1 MVDSKVFLQSH
12 ISKQSSNTS
21 NGVNVQLKGKRKLLP
36 TTDMSESVSQ
46 YEQYLE
52 ERGKCNKIRLTC
64 QVNPICSNVLYNSV
78 TEIVRNEG
86 SDDVEVLNYGNEALS
101 KGTIKTENTSGKNKK
116 VDFWSSPSWNGDAL
130 TILNGNAKDSHPTNA
145 IRDTQL
151 SSPSNGFVYHCGK
164 DIFNNHLIR
173 SNTFK
178 TICKRQGGNEDT
190 FNTIADKMRD
200 VKGNEVVETLYFP
213 VDAPIDGHKKDVTM
227 HVYRYD
233 DILTYADSVKNRLVQ
248 KYDGWVGFYNR
259 SKIKSYNDF
268 KKGEIMDIE
277 RPIMYK
283 NGGDF
288 IEMYPDRSLYSF
300 VPKFNKSRKRVEK
313 NWEYCITYPSS
324 STTDGFDSI
333 INKSNGAL
341 KAIYFD
347 ENSKGDN
354 GGSQLVIYGISKH
367 GLIVGD
373 FVSVYKTLR
382 NGTDERVV
390 ESAEV
395 SAVVDDYIFV
405 LKGNSTAISNSWYD
419 VSQKDLDNGCIE
431 VDGVCYSLAPNK
443 KYFTGSYPCS
453 GCTSGCSG
461 CTTSTDNNKYYL
473 VNGKY
478 VNLDLDS
485 QHISYKKVVNGIEC
499 NYYVRIFSKVPNFKN
514 ASAVTSS
521 EYDIYKDDSKLIK
534 EYQGSDYDFESH
546 VSRLAFAKNIYGDEI
561 GEVVFTDDI
570 DVSNLKDNLGRPLS
584 TLYITFLKSN
594 GGYKEWYGFDNV
606 PIYPPNDKVTYSHC
620 FGALTCGYETSDES
634 IYTNDINSINK
645 INNIGGDAMGVN
657 VSYINKDWRNSQS
670 NGTENSHPNGT
681 ENSYFN
687 ATEVAYGVDKNFYG
701 DLCFYDEYNAT
712 EVSIQPMMYRFN
724 TAQRESIL
732 SSSSDKFNGYNYD
745 DIVYDDY
752 DISNTFTVKTS
763 QVSGTNSRK
772 EGYYYKPHYPIEIKM
787 FGKLNSVSPDFLKIR
802 SIKKEDDVYSIV
814 TSSYHY
820 LGVGDKAMIYD
831 STQEKYYTLV
841 TVKNNNS
848 NYKKFYC
855 KVYSEDGKTLE
866 KLTFMD
872 GDGKSHDLLNTN
884 DDVARGLYMS
894 DFKLFK
900 VDNLEI
906 PSYAKILKDGTCRY
920 VWRDIINN
928 GFNPTVSSVEE
939 YPFTNGAFY
948 INKRIDIYVRR
959 QDPYNM
965 YGLYNDDD
973 ISGDDSKTE
982 VIVDDSYVK
991 SDDIKC

>member
-405 LKGNSTAISNSWYD
+405 LKGNSTAISNSWHD
-419 VSQKDLDNGCIE
+419 VSQDELSNGKIT
-431 VDGVCYSLAPNK
+431 VDGVEYSLASNK
-443 KYFTGSYPCS
+443 KYFVDAS
-453 GCTSGCSG
+453 G
-461 CTTSTDNNKYYL
+461 NKYYL

-521 EYDIYKDDSKLIK
+521 EYDIYKDDSKLIR

-570 DVSNLKDNLGRPLS
+570 DISNLKDNLGRPLS

-657 VSYINKDWRNSQS
+657 VLSINKDVKEDRDE
-670 NGTENSHPNGT
+670 GHFKEP
-681 ENSYFN
+681 
-687 ATEVAYGVDKNFYG
+687 EVAYGVDKNFYG

-732 SSSSDKFNGYNYD
+732 SNSNDKFNGYNYD

-752 DISNTFTVKTS
+752 DISNTFTIKTS

-802 SIKKEDDVYSIV
+802 SIKKDEKRDGVYSIV

>member
-130 TILNGNAKDSHPTNA
+130 TILNGNAKDFHPTNA

-178 TICKRQGGNEDT
+178 TICKMQKGGNADT

-200 VKGNEVVETLYFP
+200 VNGNEVVETLYFP

-248 KYDGWVGFYNR
+248 KHDGWVGFYNR
-259 SKIKSYNDF
+259 SKIKSYSNF
-268 KKGEIMDIE
+268 KEGKIMDIE

-300 VPKFNKSRKRVEK
+300 VPKFNKHRKRVEK

-367 GLIVGD
+367 GLMVGD

-419 VSQKDLDNGCIE
+419 VSQKDLNNGYIE
-431 VDGVCYSLAPNK
+431 VDGVVYKLASNK
-443 KYFTGSYPCS
+443 KYFVDAS
-453 GCTSGCSG
+453 G
-461 CTTSTDNNKYYL
+461 NKYYL

-570 DVSNLKDNLGRPLS
+570 DISNLKDNLGRPLS

-594 GGYKEWYGFDNV
+594 GGYKEWYGFGTNRD
-606 PIYPPNDKVTYSHC
+606 PSSDKVTYSHC

-634 IYTNDINSINK
+634 IYTNGINSINK

-657 VSYINKDWRNSQS
+657 VLSINKDVKEDRDE
-670 NGTENSHPNGT
+670 GHFKEP
-681 ENSYFN
+681 
-687 ATEVAYGVDKNFYG
+687 EVAYGVDKNFYG

-724 TAQRESIL
+724 TAQRES
-732 SSSSDKFNGYNYD
+732 SSSVSGGTFSGYSYD

-787 FGKLNSVSPDFLKIR
+787 FGKLNSVRPDFLKIR
-802 SIKKEDDVYSIV
+802 SIKKDEKRDDVYSIV

-973 ISGDDSKTE
+973 ISGYDSKTE
-982 VIVDDSYVK
+982 VIVDGSYVK

>member
-64 QVNPICSNVLYNSV
+64 QVNPICSNILYNSV

-405 LKGNSTAISNSWYD
+405 LKGNSTAISNSWHD
-419 VSQKDLDNGCIE
+419 VSQDELSNGKIT
-431 VDGVCYSLAPNK
+431 VDGVEYSLASNK
-443 KYFTGSYPCS
+443 KYFVDAS
-453 GCTSGCSG
+453 G
-461 CTTSTDNNKYYL
+461 NKYYL

-521 EYDIYKDDSKLIK
+521 EYDIYKDDSKLIR

-570 DVSNLKDNLGRPLS
+570 DISNLKDNLGRPLS

-657 VSYINKDWRNSQS
+657 VLSINKDVKEDRDE
-670 NGTENSHPNGT
+670 GHFKEP
-681 ENSYFN
+681 
-687 ATEVAYGVDKNFYG
+687 EVAYGVDKNFYG

-732 SSSSDKFNGYNYD
+732 SNSNDKFNGYNYD

-752 DISNTFTVKTS
+752 DISNTFTIKTS

-802 SIKKEDDVYSIV
+802 SIKKDEKRDGVYSIV

>member
-116 VDFWSSPSWNGDAL
+116 VDFWSSPYWNGDAL
-130 TILNGNAKDSHPTNA
+130 TILNGNAKDYHPTNA

-268 KKGEIMDIE
+268 KKGEIMDID

-405 LKGNSTAISNSWYD
+405 LKGNSTAISNLWHD
-419 VSQKDLDNGCIE
+419 VSQDELSNGKIT
-431 VDGVCYSLAPNK
+431 VDGVEYSLASNK
-443 KYFTGSYPCS
+443 KYFTDA
-453 GCTSGCSG
+453 
-461 CTTSTDNNKYYL
+461 DNKKYYL

-570 DVSNLKDNLGRPLS
+570 DISNLKDNLGRPLS

-594 GGYKEWYGFDNV
+594 GGYKEWYGFGTNRD
-606 PIYPPNDKVTYSHC
+606 PSSDKVTYSHC

-634 IYTNDINSINK
+634 IYNNEISSINK
-645 INNIGGDAMGVN
+645 INNIDDGPNGSAALGVD
-657 VSYINKDWRNSQS
+657 VSYINKDCRKSQS
-670 NGTENSHPNGT
+670 NGTENS
-681 ENSYFN
+681 YFN
-687 ATEVAYGVDKNFYG
+687 KTEVAYGVDKNFYG

-802 SIKKEDDVYSIV
+802 SIKKENGVYSIV

-973 ISGDDSKTE
+973 ISGDESKTE

>member
-64 QVNPICSNVLYNSV
+64 QVNPICSNILYNSV

-116 VDFWSSPSWNGDAL
+116 VDFWSSPYWNGDAL
-130 TILNGNAKDSHPTNA
+130 TILNGNAKDYHPTNA

-300 VPKFNKSRKRVEK
+300 VPKFNKHRKRVEK

-367 GLIVGD
+367 GLMVGD

-405 LKGNSTAISNSWYD
+405 LKGNSTAISNSWHD
-419 VSQKDLDNGCIE
+419 VSQGELNERKIE
-431 VDGVCYSLAPNK
+431 VDGVVYKLASNK
-443 KYFTGSYPCS
+443 KYFVDAS
-453 GCTSGCSG
+453 G
-461 CTTSTDNNKYYL
+461 NKYYL

-570 DVSNLKDNLGRPLS
+570 DISNLKDNLGRPLS

-657 VSYINKDWRNSQS
+657 VLSINKDVKEDRDE
-670 NGTENSHPNGT
+670 GHFKEP
-681 ENSYFN
+681 
-687 ATEVAYGVDKNFYG
+687 EVAYGVDKNFYG

-724 TAQRESIL
+724 TAQRESYY
-732 SSSSDKFNGYNYD
+732 SASKEKFNGYNYD
-745 DIVYDDY
+745 DIMYDDY
-752 DISNTFTVKTS
+752 DISNTFTIKTS

-855 KVYSEDGKTLE
+855 KVYSDDGKTLE

-982 VIVDDSYVK
+982 VIVDGSYVK

>member
-116 VDFWSSPSWNGDAL
+116 VDFWSSPYWNGDAL
-130 TILNGNAKDSHPTNA
+130 TILNGNAKDYHPTNA

-268 KKGEIMDIE
+268 KNGEIMDIE

-367 GLIVGD
+367 GLMVGD

-405 LKGNSTAISNSWYD
+405 LKGNSTAISNSWHD
-419 VSQKDLDNGCIE
+419 VSQDELSNGKIT
-431 VDGVCYSLAPNK
+431 VDGVVYKLASNK
-443 KYFTGSYPCS
+443 KYFTDV
-453 GCTSGCSG
+453 
-461 CTTSTDNNKYYL
+461 DNKKYYL

-499 NYYVRIFSKVPNFKN
+499 NYYVRIFLRF
-514 ASAVTSS
+514 
-521 EYDIYKDDSKLIK
+521 LI
-534 EYQGSDYDFESH
+534 
-546 VSRLAFAKNIYGDEI
+546 SRTLAQ
-561 GEVVFTDDI
+561 
-570 DVSNLKDNLGRPLS
+570 LLRPS
-584 TLYITFLKSN
+584 M
-594 GGYKEWYGFDNV
+594 
-606 PIYPPNDKVTYSHC
+606 TY
-620 FGALTCGYETSDES
+620 TRT
-634 IYTNDINSINK
+634 
-645 INNIGGDAMGVN
+645 
-657 VSYINKDWRNSQS
+657 
-670 NGTENSHPNGT
+670 
-681 ENSYFN
+681 
-687 ATEVAYGVDKNFYG
+687 
-701 DLCFYDEYNAT
+701 
-712 EVSIQPMMYRFN
+712 
-724 TAQRESIL
+724 
-732 SSSSDKFNGYNYD
+732 
-745 DIVYDDY
+745 
-752 DISNTFTVKTS
+752 
-763 QVSGTNSRK
+763 
-772 EGYYYKPHYPIEIKM
+772 
-787 FGKLNSVSPDFLKIR
+787 
-802 SIKKEDDVYSIV
+802 
-814 TSSYHY
+814 
-820 LGVGDKAMIYD
+820 
-831 STQEKYYTLV
+831 
-841 TVKNNNS
+841 
-848 NYKKFYC
+848 
-855 KVYSEDGKTLE
+855 
-866 KLTFMD
+866 
-872 GDGKSHDLLNTN
+872 
-884 DDVARGLYMS
+884 
-894 DFKLFK
+894 
-900 VDNLEI
+900 I
-906 PSYAKILKDGTCRY
+906 PS
-920 VWRDIINN
+920 
-928 GFNPTVSSVEE
+928 
-939 YPFTNGAFY
+939 
-948 INKRIDIYVRR
+948 
-959 QDPYNM
+959 
-965 YGLYNDDD
+965 
-973 ISGDDSKTE
+973 
-982 VIVDDSYVK
+982 
-991 SDDIKC
+991 

>member
-151 SSPSNGFVYHCGK
+151 SSQSNGFVYHCGK

-405 LKGNSTAISNSWYD
+405 LKGNSTAISNLWHD
-419 VSQKDLDNGCIE
+419 VNQDELSNGKIT
-431 VDGVCYSLAPNK
+431 VDGVEYSLASNK
-443 KYFTGSYPCS
+443 KYFTDAS
-453 GCTSGCSG
+453 
-461 CTTSTDNNKYYL
+461 DNKYYL

-570 DVSNLKDNLGRPLS
+570 DISNLKDNLGRPLS

-634 IYTNDINSINK
+634 IYTNGISSINK

-657 VSYINKDWRNSQS
+657 VLSINKDVEKYRN
-670 NGTENSHPNGT
+670 NGNFKEL
-681 ENSYFN
+681 
-687 ATEVAYGVDKNFYG
+687 EVAYGVDKNFYG
-701 DLCFYDEYNAT
+701 DLCFYDEYNAI

-732 SSSSDKFNGYNYD
+732 SSSNDKFNGYNYD

-802 SIKKEDDVYSIV
+802 SIKKENGVYSIV

>member
-116 VDFWSSPSWNGDAL
+116 VDFWSSPFWNGDAL
-130 TILNGNAKDSHPTNA
+130 TILNGNAKDFHPTNA

-268 KKGEIMDIE
+268 KNGEIMDIE

-324 STTDGFDSI
+324 STTDGFESI

-367 GLIVGD
+367 GLMVGD

-419 VSQKDLDNGCIE
+419 VNQDELSNGKIT
-431 VDGVCYSLAPNK
+431 VDGVEYSLASNK
-443 KYFTGSYPCS
+443 KYFVDAS
-453 GCTSGCSG
+453 G
-461 CTTSTDNNKYYL
+461 NKYYL

-485 QHISYKKVVNGIEC
+485 QYISYKKVVNGIEC

-521 EYDIYKDDSKLIK
+521 EYDIYKDDSKLIR

-570 DVSNLKDNLGRPLS
+570 DISNLKDNLGRPLS

-657 VSYINKDWRNSQS
+657 VLSINKDVEEDRNK
-670 NGTENSHPNGT
+670 GH
-681 ENSYFN
+681 FN
-687 ATEVAYGVDKNFYG
+687 ELEVAYGVDKNFYG

-724 TAQRESIL
+724 TAQRESYY
-732 SSSSDKFNGYNYD
+732 SASKEKFNGYNYD
-745 DIVYDDY
+745 DIMYDDY
-752 DISNTFTVKTS
+752 DISNTFTIKTS

-973 ISGDDSKTE
+973 ISGYDSKTE
-982 VIVDDSYVK
+982 VIVDGSYVK

>member
-130 TILNGNAKDSHPTNA
+130 TILNGNTKDSHPTNA

-367 GLIVGD
+367 GLMVGD

-405 LKGNSTAISNSWYD
+405 LKGNSTAISNSWHD
-419 VSQKDLDNGCIE
+419 VSQDELSNGKIT
-431 VDGVCYSLAPNK
+431 VDGVEYSLASNK
-443 KYFTGSYPCS
+443 KYFTDAS
-453 GCTSGCSG
+453 G
-461 CTTSTDNNKYYL
+461 NKYYL

-521 EYDIYKDDSKLIK
+521 EYDIYKDDSKLIR

-570 DVSNLKDNLGRPLS
+570 DISNLKDNLGRPLS
-584 TLYITFLKSN
+584 TLYITFIKSN

-657 VSYINKDWRNSQS
+657 VLSINKDVEEDRNK
-670 NGTENSHPNGT
+670 GHFKEL
-681 ENSYFN
+681 
-687 ATEVAYGVDKNFYG
+687 EVAYGVDKNFYG

-732 SSSSDKFNGYNYD
+732 SSSNDKFNGYNYD

-787 FGKLNSVSPDFLKIR
+787 FGTLNSVSPDFLKIR
-802 SIKKEDDVYSIV
+802 SIKKDEKIEGVYSIV

-884 DDVARGLYMS
+884 DDVARGLYMT

-906 PSYAKILKDGTCRY
+906 PSYAKILKDGTCRFI
-920 VWRDIINN
+920 WRDIINN

-973 ISGDDSKTE
+973 ISGDESKTE
-982 VIVDDSYVK
+982 VIVDNSYVK

>member
-333 INKSNGAL
+333 INKSNGSL

-373 FVSVYKTLR
+373 FVNVYKTLR

-405 LKGNSTAISNSWYD
+405 LKGNSTAISNSWHD
-419 VSQKDLDNGCIE
+419 VNQDELSNGKIT
-431 VDGVCYSLAPNK
+431 VDGVEYSLASNK
-443 KYFTGSYPCS
+443 KYFTDA
-453 GCTSGCSG
+453 
-461 CTTSTDNNKYYL
+461 DNKKYYL

-570 DVSNLKDNLGRPLS
+570 DISNLKDNLGRPLS

-620 FGALTCGYETSDES
+620 FGALTSGYETSDES
-634 IYTNDINSINK
+634 IYTNGISSINK
-645 INNIGGDAMGVN
+645 INNIGGDAMGVD
-657 VSYINKDWRNSQS
+657 VSYINKDVKKDRDD
-670 NGTENSHPNGT
+670 G
-681 ENSYFN
+681 YFN

-724 TAQRESIL
+724 TSQRESIL

-745 DIVYDDY
+745 DIMYDDY

-802 SIKKEDDVYSIV
+802 SIKKENGVYSIV

>member
-36 TTDMSESVSQ
+36 TTDMSDSVSQ

-405 LKGNSTAISNSWYD
+405 LKGNSTAISNSWHD
-419 VSQKDLDNGCIE
+419 VSQDELSNGKIT
-431 VDGVCYSLAPNK
+431 VDGVEYSLASNK
-443 KYFTGSYPCS
+443 KYFTDA
-453 GCTSGCSG
+453 
-461 CTTSTDNNKYYL
+461 DNKKYYL

-521 EYDIYKDDSKLIK
+521 EYDIYKDDSKLIR

-570 DVSNLKDNLGRPLS
+570 DISNLKDNLGRPLS

-657 VSYINKDWRNSQS
+657 VLSINKDVKEDRDE
-670 NGTENSHPNGT
+670 GHFKEP
-681 ENSYFN
+681 
-687 ATEVAYGVDKNFYG
+687 EVAYGVDKNFYG

-732 SSSSDKFNGYNYD
+732 SSSNDKFNGYNYD

-752 DISNTFTVKTS
+752 DISNTFTIKTS

-802 SIKKEDDVYSIV
+802 SIKKENGVYSIV

>member
-1 MVDSKVFLQSH
+1 M
-12 ISKQSSNTS
+12 
-21 NGVNVQLKGKRKLLP
+21 
-36 TTDMSESVSQ
+36 
-46 YEQYLE
+46 
-52 ERGKCNKIRLTC
+52 
-64 QVNPICSNVLYNSV
+64 
-78 TEIVRNEG
+78 
-86 SDDVEVLNYGNEALS
+86 
-101 KGTIKTENTSGKNKK
+101 
-116 VDFWSSPSWNGDAL
+116 
-130 TILNGNAKDSHPTNA
+130 
-145 IRDTQL
+145 
-151 SSPSNGFVYHCGK
+151 
-164 DIFNNHLIR
+164 
-173 SNTFK
+173 
-178 TICKRQGGNEDT
+178 
-190 FNTIADKMRD
+190 
-200 VKGNEVVETLYFP
+200 
-213 VDAPIDGHKKDVTM
+213 
-227 HVYRYD
+227 
-233 DILTYADSVKNRLVQ
+233 
-248 KYDGWVGFYNR
+248 
-259 SKIKSYNDF
+259 
-268 KKGEIMDIE
+268 
-277 RPIMYK
+277 
-283 NGGDF
+283 
-288 IEMYPDRSLYSF
+288 
-300 VPKFNKSRKRVEK
+300 
-313 NWEYCITYPSS
+313 
-324 STTDGFDSI
+324 
-333 INKSNGAL
+333 
-341 KAIYFD
+341 
-347 ENSKGDN
+347 
-354 GGSQLVIYGISKH
+354 
-367 GLIVGD
+367 
-373 FVSVYKTLR
+373 
-382 NGTDERVV
+382 
-390 ESAEV
+390 
-395 SAVVDDYIFV
+395 
-405 LKGNSTAISNSWYD
+405 KGNSTAISNSWHD
-419 VSQKDLDNGCIE
+419 VSQDELSNGKIT
-431 VDGVCYSLAPNK
+431 VDGVEYSLASNK
-443 KYFTGSYPCS
+443 KYFTDA
-453 GCTSGCSG
+453 
-461 CTTSTDNNKYYL
+461 DNKKYYL

-521 EYDIYKDDSKLIK
+521 EYDIYKDDSKLIR

-570 DVSNLKDNLGRPLS
+570 DISNLKDNLGRPLS

-657 VSYINKDWRNSQS
+657 VLSINKDVKEDRDE
-670 NGTENSHPNGT
+670 GHFKEP
-681 ENSYFN
+681 
-687 ATEVAYGVDKNFYG
+687 EVAYGVDKNFYG

-724 TAQRESIL
+724 TAQRES
-732 SSSSDKFNGYNYD
+732 SSSVSGGTFSGYSYD

-787 FGKLNSVSPDFLKIR
+787 FGKLNSVRPDFLKIR

-973 ISGDDSKTE
+973 ISGDESKTE

>member
-86 SDDVEVLNYGNEALS
+86 SDDVEVLNYGN
-101 KGTIKTENTSGKNKK
+101 GTIEKRNMSGGKTNESG
-116 VDFWSSPSWNGDAL
+116 FWSSSSWSGDAL
-130 TILNGNAKDSHPTNA
+130 TILNGNAKDFHPTNA

-178 TICKRQGGNEDT
+178 TICKIPNSSST

-200 VKGNEVVETLYFP
+200 VNGNEVVETLYFP
-213 VDAPIDGHKKDVTM
+213 VDAPINGHKKDVTM

-259 SKIKSYNDF
+259 SKIKSYSNFEKD
-268 KKGEIMDIE
+268 EIMDIE

-300 VPKFNKSRKRVEK
+300 VPKFNKHRKRVEK

-324 STTDGFDSI
+324 STTDGFESI

-367 GLIVGD
+367 GLMVGD

-405 LKGNSTAISNSWYD
+405 LKGNSTAISNSWHD
-419 VSQKDLDNGCIE
+419 VSQVATMSG
-431 VDGVCYSLAPNK
+431 YTLAPNK
-443 KYFTGSYPCS
+443 KYFTDASE
-453 GCTSGCSG
+453 
-461 CTTSTDNNKYYL
+461 NKYYL

-485 QHISYKKVVNGIEC
+485 QNISYKKVVNGIEC

-546 VSRLAFAKNIYGDEI
+546 VSRLAFAKNIYGDDI

-570 DVSNLKDNLGRPLS
+570 DISNLKDNLGRPLS

-594 GGYKEWYGFDNV
+594 GGYKEWYGFGTNRD
-606 PIYPPNDKVTYSHC
+606 PSSDKVTYSHC

-634 IYTNDINSINK
+634 IYNNGISSINK
-645 INNIGGDAMGVN
+645 INNIGGDAMGVD
-657 VSYINKDWRNSQS
+657 VSYINKDWRD
-670 NGTENSHPNGT
+670 
-681 ENSYFN
+681 SYFN
-687 ATEVAYGVDKNFYG
+687 DTEVAYGVDKNFYG

-724 TAQRESIL
+724 TAQRES
-732 SSSSDKFNGYNYD
+732 SGETFSGYNYD
-745 DIVYDDY
+745 DIMYDDY

-787 FGKLNSVSPDFLKIR
+787 FGKLNSVRPDFLKIR

-841 TVKNNNS
+841 TVKNNDS

-906 PSYAKILKDGTCRY
+906 PSYAKILKDGTCRF

-973 ISGDDSKTE
+973 ISGDESKTE

>member
-86 SDDVEVLNYGNEALS
+86 GDDVEVLNYGNEALS

-116 VDFWSSPSWNGDAL
+116 VDFWSSPFWNGDAL
-130 TILNGNAKDSHPTNA
+130 TILNGNAKDFHPTNA

-151 SSPSNGFVYHCGK
+151 SSPSNGFVYQCGK

-178 TICKRQGGNEDT
+178 TICKIPNSSST
-190 FNTIADKMRD
+190 LNTIADKMRD

-213 VDAPIDGHKKDVTM
+213 VDAPINGHKKDVTM

-259 SKIKSYNDF
+259 SKIKSYNNF
-268 KKGEIMDIE
+268 EKGEIMDIE

-300 VPKFNKSRKRVEK
+300 VPKFNKHRKRVEK

-367 GLIVGD
+367 GLMVGD

-405 LKGNSTAISNSWYD
+405 LKGNSTAISNSWHD
-419 VSQKDLDNGCIE
+419 VNQDELSNGKIT
-431 VDGVCYSLAPNK
+431 VDGVEYSLASNK
-443 KYFTGSYPCS
+443 KYFVDAS
-453 GCTSGCSG
+453 G
-461 CTTSTDNNKYYL
+461 NKYYL

-521 EYDIYKDDSKLIK
+521 EYDIYKDDSKLIR

-570 DVSNLKDNLGRPLS
+570 DISNLKDNLGRPLS

-594 GGYKEWYGFDNV
+594 GGYKEWYGFGTTNRD
-606 PIYPPNDKVTYSHC
+606 PSSDKVTYSHC

-634 IYTNDINSINK
+634 IYNNEISSINK
-645 INNIGGDAMGVN
+645 INNICYGPNCSAAAGVN
-657 VSYINKDWRNSQS
+657 VSYINTDWRD
-670 NGTENSHPNGT
+670 
-681 ENSYFN
+681 SYFN

-724 TAQRESIL
+724 TAQRESRL
-732 SSSSDKFNGYNYD
+732 SSSDDKFNGYNYD

-802 SIKKEDDVYSIV
+802 SIKKENGVYSIV

-973 ISGDDSKTE
+973 ISGDESKTE

>member
-233 DILTYADSVKNRLVQ
+233 DILAYADSVKNRLVQ

-405 LKGNSTAISNSWYD
+405 LKGNSTAISNSWHD
-419 VSQKDLDNGCIE
+419 VNQNELSNGKIT
-431 VDGVCYSLAPNK
+431 VDGVEYSLASNK
-443 KYFTGSYPCS
+443 KYFTDA
-453 GCTSGCSG
+453 
-461 CTTSTDNNKYYL
+461 DNKKYYL

-570 DVSNLKDNLGRPLS
+570 DISNLKDNLGRPLS

-657 VSYINKDWRNSQS
+657 VLSINKDVKEDRDE
-670 NGTENSHPNGT
+670 GHFKEP
-681 ENSYFN
+681 
-687 ATEVAYGVDKNFYG
+687 EVAYGVDKNFYG

-732 SSSSDKFNGYNYD
+732 SSSNDKFNGYNYD

-802 SIKKEDDVYSIV
+802 SIKKENGVYSIV

>member
-101 KGTIKTENTSGKNKK
+101 NGTIKTENTSGKNKK

-405 LKGNSTAISNSWYD
+405 LKGNSTAISNLWHD
-419 VSQKDLDNGCIE
+419 VNQDELSNGKIT
-431 VDGVCYSLAPNK
+431 VDGVEYSLASNK
-443 KYFTGSYPCS
+443 KYFTDAS
-453 GCTSGCSG
+453 
-461 CTTSTDNNKYYL
+461 DNKYYL

-561 GEVVFTDDI
+561 GEAVFTDDI
-570 DVSNLKDNLGRPLS
+570 DISNLKDNLGRPLS

-594 GGYKEWYGFDNV
+594 GGYKEWYGFGTNRD
-606 PIYPPNDKVTYSHC
+606 PSSDKVTYSHC

-634 IYTNDINSINK
+634 IYTNGINSINK
-645 INNIGGDAMGVN
+645 INNIGGDAIGLN
-657 VSYINKDWRNSQS
+657 VLSINKDVENDRNI
-670 NGTENSHPNGT
+670 GDFKER
-681 ENSYFN
+681 
-687 ATEVAYGVDKNFYG
+687 EVAYGVDKNFYG

-732 SSSSDKFNGYNYD
+732 SSSNDKFNGYNYD

-752 DISNTFTVKTS
+752 DISNTFTIKTS

-802 SIKKEDDVYSIV
+802 SIKKENGVYSIV

>member
-101 KGTIKTENTSGKNKK
+101 KGTIKIENTSGKNKK

-130 TILNGNAKDSHPTNA
+130 TILNGNTKDSHPTNA

-213 VDAPIDGHKKDVTM
+213 VDASIAGHKKDVTM

-405 LKGNSTAISNSWYD
+405 LKGNSTAISNSWHD
-419 VSQKDLDNGCIE
+419 VNQDELSNGKIT
-431 VDGVCYSLAPNK
+431 VDGVEYSLASNK
-443 KYFTGSYPCS
+443 KYFVDAS
-453 GCTSGCSG
+453 
-461 CTTSTDNNKYYL
+461 DNKYYL

-521 EYDIYKDDSKLIK
+521 EYDIYKDDSKLIR

-570 DVSNLKDNLGRPLS
+570 DISNLKDNLGRPLS
-584 TLYITFLKSN
+584 TLYITFIKSN

-606 PIYPPNDKVTYSHC
+606 PIYPPSDKVTYSHC

-634 IYTNDINSINK
+634 IYTNGISSINK

-657 VSYINKDWRNSQS
+657 VLSINKDVEKYRN
-670 NGTENSHPNGT
+670 NGNFKER
-681 ENSYFN
+681 
-687 ATEVAYGVDKNFYG
+687 EVAYGVDKNFYG

-802 SIKKEDDVYSIV
+802 SIKKENGAYSIV

-855 KVYSEDGKTLE
+855 KVYSEDGKTLD

>member
-300 VPKFNKSRKRVEK
+300 VPKFNKHRKRVEK

-367 GLIVGD
+367 GLMVGD

-405 LKGNSTAISNSWYD
+405 LKGNSTAISNSWHD
-419 VSQKDLDNGCIE
+419 VNQDELSNGKIT
-431 VDGVCYSLAPNK
+431 VDGVEYSLASNK
-443 KYFTGSYPCS
+443 KYFTDA
-453 GCTSGCSG
+453 
-461 CTTSTDNNKYYL
+461 DNKKYYL

-570 DVSNLKDNLGRPLS
+570 DISNLKDNLGRPLS

-657 VSYINKDWRNSQS
+657 VLSINKDVKEDRDE
-670 NGTENSHPNGT
+670 GHFKEP
-681 ENSYFN
+681 
-687 ATEVAYGVDKNFYG
+687 EVAYGVDKNFYG

-724 TAQRESIL
+724 TAQRESCM
-732 SSSSDKFNGYNYD
+732 SMPDFKETFNGYNYD

-802 SIKKEDDVYSIV
+802 SIKKDEKRDGVYSIV

-973 ISGDDSKTE
+973 ISGDESKTE

>member
-200 VKGNEVVETLYFP
+200 VNGNEVVETLYFP

-405 LKGNSTAISNSWYD
+405 LKGNSTAISNLWHD
-419 VSQKDLDNGCIE
+419 VSQDELSNGKIT
-431 VDGVCYSLAPNK
+431 VDGVEYSLASNK
-443 KYFTGSYPCS
+443 KYFTDAS
-453 GCTSGCSG
+453 
-461 CTTSTDNNKYYL
+461 DNKYYL

-570 DVSNLKDNLGRPLS
+570 DISNLKDNLGRPLS

-634 IYTNDINSINK
+634 IYTNGISSINK

-657 VSYINKDWRNSQS
+657 VLSINKDVEKYRN
-670 NGTENSHPNGT
+670 NGNFKEL
-681 ENSYFN
+681 
-687 ATEVAYGVDKNFYG
+687 EVAYGVDKNFYG
-701 DLCFYDEYNAT
+701 DLCFYDEYNAI

-732 SSSSDKFNGYNYD
+732 SSSNDKFNGYNYD

-802 SIKKEDDVYSIV
+802 SIKKENGVYSIV

>member
-130 TILNGNAKDSHPTNA
+130 TILNGNAKDYHPTNA

-178 TICKRQGGNEDT
+178 TICKSQGGNEDT

-300 VPKFNKSRKRVEK
+300 VPKFNKHRKRVEK

-367 GLIVGD
+367 GLMVGD

-405 LKGNSTAISNSWYD
+405 LKGNSTAISNSWHD
-419 VSQKDLDNGCIE
+419 VNQDELSNGKIT
-431 VDGVCYSLAPNK
+431 VDGVEYSLASNK
-443 KYFTGSYPCS
+443 KYFVDAS
-453 GCTSGCSG
+453 G
-461 CTTSTDNNKYYL
+461 NKYYL

-521 EYDIYKDDSKLIK
+521 EYDIYKDDSKLIR

-570 DVSNLKDNLGRPLS
+570 DISNLKDNLGRPLS

-657 VSYINKDWRNSQS
+657 VLSINKDVKEDRDE
-670 NGTENSHPNGT
+670 GHFKEP
-681 ENSYFN
+681 
-687 ATEVAYGVDKNFYG
+687 EVAYGVDKNFYG

-724 TAQRESIL
+724 TAQRESYY
-732 SSSSDKFNGYNYD
+732 SASKEKFNGYNYD
-745 DIVYDDY
+745 DIMYDDY
-752 DISNTFTVKTS
+752 DISNTFTIKTS

-973 ISGDDSKTE
+973 ISGYDSKTE
-982 VIVDDSYVK
+982 VIVDGSYVK

>member
-324 STTDGFDSI
+324 STTDGFESI

-367 GLIVGD
+367 GLMVGD

-405 LKGNSTAISNSWYD
+405 LKGNSTAISNLWHD
-419 VSQKDLDNGCIE
+419 VSQDELSNGKIT
-431 VDGVCYSLAPNK
+431 VDGVEYSLASNK
-443 KYFTGSYPCS
+443 KYFTDA
-453 GCTSGCSG
+453 
-461 CTTSTDNNKYYL
+461 DNKKYYL

-570 DVSNLKDNLGRPLS
+570 DISNLKDNLGRPLS

-645 INNIGGDAMGVN
+645 INNICYGPPNGSAAAGVN
-657 VSYINKDWRNSQS
+657 VCYINKDCRNSYF
-670 NGTENSHPNGT
+670 NDTENSHPNGT
-681 ENSYFN
+681 KNSYFN
-687 ATEVAYGVDKNFYG
+687 DTEVAYGIDKNFYG

-724 TAQRESIL
+724 TAQRESYR
-732 SSSSDKFNGYNYD
+732 SASKEKFNGYNYD
-745 DIVYDDY
+745 DIMYDDY

-802 SIKKEDDVYSIV
+802 SIKKENGVYSIV

>member
-300 VPKFNKSRKRVEK
+300 VPKFNKHRKRVEK

-405 LKGNSTAISNSWYD
+405 LKGNSTAISNLWHD
-419 VSQKDLDNGCIE
+419 VSQDELSNGKIT
-431 VDGVCYSLAPNK
+431 VDGVEYSLASNK
-443 KYFTGSYPCS
+443 KYFTDA
-453 GCTSGCSG
+453 
-461 CTTSTDNNKYYL
+461 DNKKYYL

-570 DVSNLKDNLGRPLS
+570 DISNLKDNLGRPLS

-594 GGYKEWYGFDNV
+594 GGYKEWYGFNKV
-606 PIYPPNDKVTYSHC
+606 PIYPSSDKVTYSHC

-634 IYTNDINSINK
+634 IYTNGISSINK
-645 INNIGGDAMGVN
+645 INNICYGPNGSAAAGVD
-657 VSYINKDWRNSQS
+657 VSYINKDCRKSQS
-670 NGTENSHPNGT
+670 NGTENS
-681 ENSYFN
+681 YFN
-687 ATEVAYGVDKNFYG
+687 NTEVAYGVDKNFYG

-724 TAQRESIL
+724 TAQRESSL
-732 SSSSDKFNGYNYD
+732 SSSDDKFNGYNYD

-787 FGKLNSVSPDFLKIR
+787 FGKLNSVRPDFLKIR
-802 SIKKEDDVYSIV
+802 SIKKDEKIEGVYSIV

-973 ISGDDSKTE
+973 ISGDESKTE

>member
-1 MVDSKVFLQSH
+1 M
-12 ISKQSSNTS
+12 
-21 NGVNVQLKGKRKLLP
+21 
-36 TTDMSESVSQ
+36 
-46 YEQYLE
+46 
-52 ERGKCNKIRLTC
+52 
-64 QVNPICSNVLYNSV
+64 
-78 TEIVRNEG
+78 
-86 SDDVEVLNYGNEALS
+86 
-101 KGTIKTENTSGKNKK
+101 
-116 VDFWSSPSWNGDAL
+116 
-130 TILNGNAKDSHPTNA
+130 
-145 IRDTQL
+145 
-151 SSPSNGFVYHCGK
+151 
-164 DIFNNHLIR
+164 
-173 SNTFK
+173 
-178 TICKRQGGNEDT
+178 
-190 FNTIADKMRD
+190 
-200 VKGNEVVETLYFP
+200 
-213 VDAPIDGHKKDVTM
+213 
-227 HVYRYD
+227 
-233 DILTYADSVKNRLVQ
+233 
-248 KYDGWVGFYNR
+248 
-259 SKIKSYNDF
+259 
-268 KKGEIMDIE
+268 
-277 RPIMYK
+277 
-283 NGGDF
+283 
-288 IEMYPDRSLYSF
+288 
-300 VPKFNKSRKRVEK
+300 
-313 NWEYCITYPSS
+313 
-324 STTDGFDSI
+324 
-333 INKSNGAL
+333 
-341 KAIYFD
+341 
-347 ENSKGDN
+347 
-354 GGSQLVIYGISKH
+354 
-367 GLIVGD
+367 
-373 FVSVYKTLR
+373 
-382 NGTDERVV
+382 
-390 ESAEV
+390 
-395 SAVVDDYIFV
+395 
-405 LKGNSTAISNSWYD
+405 
-419 VSQKDLDNGCIE
+419 
-431 VDGVCYSLAPNK
+431 
-443 KYFTGSYPCS
+443 
-453 GCTSGCSG
+453 
-461 CTTSTDNNKYYL
+461 
-473 VNGKY
+473 
-478 VNLDLDS
+478 
-485 QHISYKKVVNGIEC
+485 
-499 NYYVRIFSKVPNFKN
+499 
-514 ASAVTSS
+514 
-521 EYDIYKDDSKLIK
+521 IK

-570 DVSNLKDNLGRPLS
+570 DISNLKDNLGRPLS

-594 GGYKEWYGFDNV
+594 GGYKEWYGFGANID
-606 PIYPPNDKVTYSHC
+606 PSSDKVTYSHC

-634 IYTNDINSINK
+634 IYTNGISSINK

-681 ENSYFN
+681 KNSYFN
-687 ATEVAYGVDKNFYG
+687 DTEVAYGIDKNFYG

-724 TAQRESIL
+724 TAQRESYR
-732 SSSSDKFNGYNYD
+732 SASKEKFNGYNYD
-745 DIVYDDY
+745 DIMYDDY

-787 FGKLNSVSPDFLKIR
+787 FGKLNSVRPDFLKIR
-802 SIKKEDDVYSIV
+802 SIKKDEKRDGVYSIV

>member
-64 QVNPICSNVLYNSV
+64 QVNTICSNVLYNSV

-116 VDFWSSPSWNGDAL
+116 VDFWSSPFWNGDAL
-130 TILNGNAKDSHPTNA
+130 TILNGNAKDFHPTNA

-300 VPKFNKSRKRVEK
+300 VPKFNKHRKRVEK

-367 GLIVGD
+367 GLMVGD

-405 LKGNSTAISNSWYD
+405 LKGNSTAISNSWHD
-419 VSQKDLDNGCIE
+419 VSQGELNERKIE
-431 VDGVCYSLAPNK
+431 VDGVVYKLASNK
-443 KYFTGSYPCS
+443 KYFVDAS
-453 GCTSGCSG
+453 G
-461 CTTSTDNNKYYL
+461 NKYYL

-570 DVSNLKDNLGRPLS
+570 DISNLKDNLGRPLS

-657 VSYINKDWRNSQS
+657 VLSINKDVKEDRDE
-670 NGTENSHPNGT
+670 GHFKEP
-681 ENSYFN
+681 
-687 ATEVAYGVDKNFYG
+687 EVAYGVDKNFYG

-724 TAQRESIL
+724 TAQRESYY
-732 SSSSDKFNGYNYD
+732 SASKEKFNGYNYD
-745 DIVYDDY
+745 DIMYDDY
-752 DISNTFTVKTS
+752 DISNTFTIKTS

-973 ISGDDSKTE
+973 ISGYDSKTE
-982 VIVDDSYVK
+982 VIVDGSYVK

>member
-1 MVDSKVFLQSH
+1 MVDGKVFLQSH

-86 SDDVEVLNYGNEALS
+86 SDDVEVLNYGNC
-101 KGTIKTENTSGKNKK
+101 TIEKVNVSGGKTNDNK
-116 VDFWSSPSWNGDAL
+116 FCWSSSSWSGDAL
-130 TILNGNAKDSHPTNA
+130 TILNGNAKGSHPTNA

-178 TICKRQGGNEDT
+178 TICKMQKGGNADT

-200 VKGNEVVETLYFP
+200 VNGNEVVETLYFP

-367 GLIVGD
+367 GLMVGD

-419 VSQKDLDNGCIE
+419 VSQKDLNNGYIE
-431 VDGVCYSLAPNK
+431 VDGVVYKLASNK
-443 KYFTGSYPCS
+443 KYFTDV
-453 GCTSGCSG
+453 
-461 CTTSTDNNKYYL
+461 DNNKYYL

-570 DVSNLKDNLGRPLS
+570 DISNLKDNLGRPLS

-594 GGYKEWYGFDNV
+594 GGYKEWYGFGTNID
-606 PIYPPNDKVTYSHC
+606 PSSDKVTYSHC

-634 IYTNDINSINK
+634 IYTNGINSINK
-645 INNIGGDAMGVN
+645 INNIGGDAMGVD
-657 VSYINKDWRNSQS
+657 VLSINKDVEKYRN
-670 NGTENSHPNGT
+670 NGNFT
-681 ENSYFN
+681 FR
-687 ATEVAYGVDKNFYG
+687 EVAYGVDKNFYG

-724 TAQRESIL
+724 TAQRES
-732 SSSSDKFNGYNYD
+732 SSSVSGGTFSGYSYD

-787 FGKLNSVSPDFLKIR
+787 FGKLNSVRPDFLKIR
-802 SIKKEDDVYSIV
+802 SIKKDEKRDDVYSIV

-841 TVKNNNS
+841 TVKNNDS

-973 ISGDDSKTE
+973 ISGDESKTE

>member
-21 NGVNVQLKGKRKLLP
+21 NGVNVQLNGKRKLLP

-213 VDAPIDGHKKDVTM
+213 VDVPIDGHKKDVTM

-300 VPKFNKSRKRVEK
+300 VPKFNKHRKRVEK

-367 GLIVGD
+367 GLMVGD

-405 LKGNSTAISNSWYD
+405 LKGNSTAISNSWHD
-419 VSQKDLDNGCIE
+419 VSQVATMSG
-431 VDGVCYSLAPNK
+431 YTLAPNK
-443 KYFTGSYPCS
+443 KYFVDAS
-453 GCTSGCSG
+453 G
-461 CTTSTDNNKYYL
+461 NKYYL

-570 DVSNLKDNLGRPLS
+570 DISNLKDNLGRPLS

-594 GGYKEWYGFDNV
+594 GGYKEWYGFGTNID
-606 PIYPPNDKVTYSHC
+606 PSSDKVTYSHC

-634 IYTNDINSINK
+634 IYTNGISSINK
-645 INNIGGDAMGVN
+645 INNIGGDAIGVN
-657 VSYINKDWRNSQS
+657 VSYINKDWRNSKS
-670 NGTENSHPNGT
+670 NDTENSHPNGT
-681 ENSYFN
+681 KNTYFSD
-687 ATEVAYGVDKNFYG
+687 TEVAYGVDKNFYG

-724 TAQRESIL
+724 TAQRESYR
-732 SSSSDKFNGYNYD
+732 SDFPETFNGYNYD

-802 SIKKEDDVYSIV
+802 SIKKENGVYSIV

>member
-233 DILTYADSVKNRLVQ
+233 DILAYADSVKNRLVQ

-300 VPKFNKSRKRVEK
+300 VPKFNKHRKRVEK

-395 SAVVDDYIFV
+395 SAVVDDYIFI
-405 LKGNSTAISNSWYD
+405 LKGNSTAISNSWHD
-419 VSQKDLDNGCIE
+419 VNQNELSNGKIT
-431 VDGVCYSLAPNK
+431 VDGVEYSLASNK
-443 KYFTGSYPCS
+443 KYFTDA
-453 GCTSGCSG
+453 
-461 CTTSTDNNKYYL
+461 DNKKYYL

-570 DVSNLKDNLGRPLS
+570 DISNLKDNLGRPLS

-657 VSYINKDWRNSQS
+657 VLSINKDVKEDRDE
-670 NGTENSHPNGT
+670 GHFKEP
-681 ENSYFN
+681 
-687 ATEVAYGVDKNFYG
+687 EVAYGVDKNFYG

-732 SSSSDKFNGYNYD
+732 SSSNDKFNGYNYD

-802 SIKKEDDVYSIV
+802 SIKKENGVYSIV

>member
-300 VPKFNKSRKRVEK
+300 VPKFNKHRKRVEK

-367 GLIVGD
+367 GLMVGD

-405 LKGNSTAISNSWYD
+405 LKGNSTAISNSWHD
-419 VSQKDLDNGCIE
+419 VNQDELSNGKIT
-431 VDGVCYSLAPNK
+431 VDGVEYLLASNK
-443 KYFTGSYPCS
+443 KYFTDA
-453 GCTSGCSG
+453 
-461 CTTSTDNNKYYL
+461 DNKKYYL

-570 DVSNLKDNLGRPLS
+570 DISNLKDNLGRPLS

-634 IYTNDINSINK
+634 IYTNGISSINK

-657 VSYINKDWRNSQS
+657 VLSINKDVEKYRN
-670 NGTENSHPNGT
+670 NGNFKEL
-681 ENSYFN
+681 
-687 ATEVAYGVDKNFYG
+687 EVAYGVDKNFYG
-701 DLCFYDEYNAT
+701 DLCFYDEYNAI

-732 SSSSDKFNGYNYD
+732 SSSNDKFNGYNYD

-802 SIKKEDDVYSIV
+802 SIKKENGVYSIV

>member
-86 SDDVEVLNYGNEALS
+86 SDDVEVLNYGND
-101 KGTIKTENTSGKNKK
+101 TIKTENTSGKNKK
-116 VDFWSSPSWNGDAL
+116 VDFWSSPSWSGDAL
-130 TILNGNAKDSHPTNA
+130 TILNGNPCRFHPTNA

-178 TICKRQGGNEDT
+178 TICKMQKGGNADT

-200 VKGNEVVETLYFP
+200 VNGNEVVETLYFP
-213 VDAPIDGHKKDVTM
+213 VDAPINGHKKDVTM

-259 SKIKSYNDF
+259 SKIKSYSNFEKD
-268 KKGEIMDIE
+268 EIMDIE

-324 STTDGFDSI
+324 STTDGFESI

-367 GLIVGD
+367 GLMVGD

-405 LKGNSTAISNSWYD
+405 LKGNSTAISNSWHD
-419 VSQKDLDNGCIE
+419 VSQVATMSG
-431 VDGVCYSLAPNK
+431 YTLAPNK
-443 KYFTGSYPCS
+443 KYFTDASE
-453 GCTSGCSG
+453 
-461 CTTSTDNNKYYL
+461 NKYYL

-485 QHISYKKVVNGIEC
+485 QNISYKKVVNGIEC

-570 DVSNLKDNLGRPLS
+570 DISNLKDNLGRPLS

-594 GGYKEWYGFDNV
+594 GGYKEWYGFGTNRD
-606 PIYPPNDKVTYSHC
+606 PSSDKVTYSHC

-634 IYTNDINSINK
+634 IYNNGISSINK
-645 INNIGGDAMGVN
+645 INNIDDGPNGSAASGVN
-657 VSYINKDWRNSQS
+657 VSYINKDCRNSHS
-670 NGTENSHPNGT
+670 NDTK
-681 ENSYFN
+681 NSYFN
-687 ATEVAYGVDKNFYG
+687 DTEVAYGVDKNFYG

-724 TAQRESIL
+724 TAQRES
-732 SSSSDKFNGYNYD
+732 SSSVSRETFNGYNYD

-787 FGKLNSVSPDFLKIR
+787 FGKLNSVRPDFLKIR
-802 SIKKEDDVYSIV
+802 SIKKDEKRDGVYSIV

-841 TVKNNNS
+841 TVKDDDS

-973 ISGDDSKTE
+973 ISGYDSKTE

>member
-130 TILNGNAKDSHPTNA
+130 TILNGNAKDFHPTNA

-213 VDAPIDGHKKDVTM
+213 VDVPIDGHKKDVTM

-268 KKGEIMDIE
+268 KNGEIMDIE

-300 VPKFNKSRKRVEK
+300 VPKFNKHRKRVEK

-367 GLIVGD
+367 GLMVGD

-405 LKGNSTAISNSWYD
+405 LKGNSTAISNSWHD
-419 VSQKDLDNGCIE
+419 VSQGELNERKIE
-431 VDGVCYSLAPNK
+431 VDGVVYKLASNK
-443 KYFTGSYPCS
+443 KYFVDAS
-453 GCTSGCSG
+453 G
-461 CTTSTDNNKYYL
+461 NKYYL

-570 DVSNLKDNLGRPLS
+570 DISNLKDNLGRPLS

-645 INNIGGDAMGVN
+645 INNIGGDAIGVN
-657 VSYINKDWRNSQS
+657 VLSINKDVKEDRDE
-670 NGTENSHPNGT
+670 GHFKEP
-681 ENSYFN
+681 
-687 ATEVAYGVDKNFYG
+687 EVAYGVDKNFYG

-724 TAQRESIL
+724 TAQRESYY
-732 SSSSDKFNGYNYD
+732 SASKEKFNGYNYD
-745 DIVYDDY
+745 DIMYDDY
-752 DISNTFTVKTS
+752 DISNTFTIKTS

-973 ISGDDSKTE
+973 ISGYDSKTE
-982 VIVDDSYVK
+982 VIVDGSYVK